1 MHRTFS
7 VSLPT
12 PAETETLGK
21 VLAKFCVPGVHFC
34 LEGPLGVGKSTLAR
48 VMIEQACGPQDDIP
62 SPTFTLVQPYQA
74 YAGHEI
80 WHMDLYR
87 LAVAEDALALG
98 IEEAFFEA
106 TCLIE
111 WPDRLAG
118 YVPSSAMIISLS
130 IAGDTSREADIS
142 APHSYETQLASVL
155 RPLMS

>member
-1 MHRTFS
+1 MHPSFN

-12 PAETETLGK
+12 PAETESLGR
-21 VLAKFCVPGVHFC
+21 VLAGLCAPGVQFC
-34 LEGPLGVGKSTLAR
+34 LEGPLGAGKSTLAG
-48 VMIEQACGPQDDIP
+48 VMIEQVCGPQDNIP
-62 SPTFTLVQPYQA
+62 SPTFSLVQPYQT

-111 WPDRLAG
+111 WPERLAE
-118 YVPSSAMIISLS
+118 YIPSSAITVSLL
-130 IAGDTSREADIS
+130 ITGDTSRRADIS
-142 APHSYETQLASVL
+142 APPDYESQLASVL

>member
-1 MHRTFS
+1 M
-7 VSLPT
+7 
-12 PAETETLGK
+12 
-21 VLAKFCVPGVHFC
+21 PGVQFC

-48 VMIEQACGPQDDIP
+48 VMIEQVCGPQDDIP

-142 APHSYETQLASVL
+142 APPSYETQLASVL